1 MKINQVQIDKLY
13 GAMMAQN
20 LATTQKEAKKQ
31 AGVDKDNLVLS
42 STAKGYSELD
52 GVVNM
57 VVSEATKATPAQRL
71 LLLKN
76 EIARGNYHV
85 SAEQIAEAMLY
96 GVEPKEQENL

>member
-20 LATTQKEAKKQ
+20 LATSQKEAKKQ
-31 AGVDKDNLVLS
+31 VGAGKDNLVLS

-52 GVVNM
+52 GIVNM
-57 VVSEATKATPAQRL
+57 VVSEATKATPAERL

-85 SAEQIAEAMLY
+85 SADQIAEAMLY
-96 GVEPKEQENL
+96 GVETKE

>member
-1 MKINQVQIDKLY
+1 MIMKINQVQIDKLY

-57 VVSEATKATPAQRL
+57 VVSEATKATPAERL

-76 EIARGNYHV
+76 EIARGNYRV
-85 SAEQIAEAMLY
+85 SADQIAEAMLY
-96 GVEPKEQENL
+96 GVEAKE

>member
-1 MKINQVQIDKLY
+1 MIMKINQVQIDKLY

-42 STAKGYSELD
+42 SSAKGYSELD

-57 VVSEATKATPAQRL
+57 VVSEATKATPAERL

-76 EIARGNYHV
+76 EIAKGNYHV

-96 GVEPKEQENL
+96 GVEAKE

>member
-1 MKINQVQIDKLY
+1 MKINRAQIDKLY

-20 LATTQKEAKKQ
+20 LAASQKDSKKQ
-31 AGVDKDNLVLS
+31 AGVGKDSLVLS
-42 STAKGYSELD
+42 SAAKGYSELD

-57 VVSEATKATPAQRL
+57 VVSEATKATPAERL

-85 SAEQIAEAMLY
+85 SAEQIAESMLF
-96 GVEPKEQENL
+96 GVEARE

>member
-1 MKINQVQIDKLY
+1 MKINRAQIDKLY

-20 LATTQKEAKKQ
+20 LAASQKDAKKK
-31 AGVDKDNLVLS
+31 AGIDKDSLVLS
-42 STAKGYSELD
+42 SAAKGYSELD

-57 VVSEATKATPAQRL
+57 VVSEATKATPAERL
-71 LLLKN
+71 SLLKN

-96 GVEPKEQENL
+96 GVESKE

>member
-1 MKINQVQIDKLY
+1 
-13 GAMMAQN
+13 MMAQN

-57 VVSEATKATPAQRL
+57 VVSEATKATPAERL

-76 EIARGNYHV
+76 EIARAITMFPP
-85 SAEQIAEAMLY
+85 SRL
-96 GVEPKEQENL
+96 PKPCSTALKPRSKRTYERPSGAKRGSLRTV

>member
-1 MKINQVQIDKLY
+1 MIMKINQVQIDKLY

-57 VVSEATKATPAQRL
+57 VVSEATKATPAERL

-76 EIARGNYHV
+76 EITRGNYRV
-85 SAEQIAEAMLY
+85 SADQIAEAMLY
-96 GVEPKEQENL
+96 GVEAKE

>member
-1 MKINQVQIDKLY
+1 MKINRAQIDKLY

-31 AGVDKDNLVLS
+31 AGIDKDNLVLS

-57 VVSEATKATPAQRL
+57 VVSEATKATPAERL

-76 EIARGNYHV
+76 EIDKGNYHV

-96 GVEPKEQENL
+96 GVEAKE

>member
-1 MKINQVQIDKLY
+1 MIMKINQVQIDKLY

-57 VVSEATKATPAQRL
+57 VVSEATKATPAERL

-96 GVEPKEQENL
+96 GIEAKE

>member
-1 MKINQVQIDKLY
+1 MKINRTQVDKLY

-20 LATTQKEAKKQ
+20 LASSQKDAKKQ
-31 AGVDKDNLVLS
+31 AGIDKDSLVLS

-57 VVSEATKATPAQRL
+57 VVSEATKATPAERL
-71 LLLKN
+71 SLLKN
-76 EIARGNYHV
+76 EIAQGNYHV

-96 GVEPKEQENL
+96 GVESRE

>member
-1 MKINQVQIDKLY
+1 
-13 GAMMAQN
+13 MMAQN

-31 AGVDKDNLVLS
+31 AGIDKDNLVLS

-57 VVSEATKATPAQRL
+57 VVSEATKATPAERL

-76 EIARGNYHV
+76 EIDKGNYHV

-96 GVEPKEQENL
+96 GVEAKE

>member
-1 MKINQVQIDKLY
+1 MKINRAQIDKLY

-20 LATTQKEAKKQ
+20 LAANQKETKKQ
-31 AGVDKDNLVLS
+31 AGVDKDSLVLS
-42 STAKGYSELD
+42 SAAKGYSELD

-57 VVSEATKATPAQRL
+57 VVSEATKATPAERL

-96 GVEPKEQENL
+96 GVEARE

>member
-31 AGVDKDNLVLS
+31 AGIDKDNLVLS

-57 VVSEATKATPAQRL
+57 VVSEATKATPAERL

-76 EIARGNYHV
+76 EITRGNYHV
-85 SAEQIAEAMLY
+85 SADQIAEAMLY
-96 GVEPKEQENL
+96 GVEAKE

>member
-1 MKINQVQIDKLY
+1 MIMKINQVQIDKLY

-57 VVSEATKATPAQRL
+57 VVSEATKATPAERL

-96 GVEPKEQENL
+96 GVEAKE